1 MHKALQG
8 TIAVPGDKSITHRA
22 LIFAC
27 LTSGTTRIEGLS
39 PAHDCLST
47 VGCLRSMGVD
57 IDLPADVETPTAIV
71 TSKGLGGIGKPS
83 KILDAGN
90 SGTTI
95 RLLSGFVAGRPHI
108 YEFDGD
114 ASLRKRPM
122 KRVLT
127 RVAEM
132 GASIS
137 WLQTEG
143 LAPFRIKGGEL
154 TGKRFDLDVASAQV
168 ETALLLAGLQA
179 GAKTT
184 VKLPHAAR
192 DHTRRMFHY
201 LGVPFDA
208 EDELTTSVSK
218 LDIEIPSKDMVV
230 PADISSAAFFMV
242 AAAIIP
248 GSSITLKNVGINS
261 GRTLIL
267 DVLSRMNADIKVIG
281 VNSHSG
287 EPVAD
292 IRVRYNGEL
301 SSATVTAQEIARGID
316 EIPILALAGAFC
328 KGELSVSGAEELRHK
343 ESDRLQLIADNMR
356 AIGAEL
362 DLREDGFTIRGS
374 KQLKGGSHW
383 ATADDHRLAMTGMV
397 ANLVCENELKL
408 EETNSPR
415 ISYPNFADDLQSLL

>member
-27 LTSGTTRIEGLS
+27 LTTGETRIEGLS

-47 VGCLRSMGVD
+47 VSCLRSMG
-57 IDLPADVETPTAIV
+57 IEIALPSGQDQPTAIV
-71 TSKGLGGIGKPS
+71 RSKGWEGVGSPAN
-83 KILDAGN
+83 ILDAGN

-95 RLLSGFVAGRPHI
+95 RLLSGFVAGRPYT

-122 KRVLT
+122 KRVLN
-127 RVAEM
+127 RIAEM
-132 GASIS
+132 GANI
-137 WLQTEG
+137 TYEKTDG
-143 LAPFRIKGGEL
+143 LAPFRISGADL
-154 TGKRFDLDVASAQV
+154 VGKRFDLDVASAQV
-168 ETALLLAGLQA
+168 ETAILLAGLQA
-179 GAKTT
+179 SGTTT
-184 VKLPHAAR
+184 VKLPFPAR
-192 DHTRRMFHY
+192 DHTRRMFSY
-201 LGVPFDA
+201 LGIPFES
-208 EDELTTSVSK
+208 EDELTMSVSTITEK
-218 LDIEIPSKDMVV
+218 IQSKDMLV

-242 AAAIIP
+242 AAAVIP
-248 GSSITLKNVGINS
+248 GSSITLKNVGINP

-281 VNSHSG
+281 VNSLSG

-301 SSATVTAQEIARGID
+301 SSANVTGEEIARGID

-343 ESDRLQLIADNMR
+343 ESDRLALIANNMR
-356 AIGAEL
+356 DAGAEI
-362 DLREDGFTIRGS
+362 DLREDGFTIRGN
-374 KQLKGGSHW
+374 KGLKGGSRW
-383 ATADDHRLAMTGMV
+383 STADDHRLAMTGMV
-397 ANLVCENELKL
+397 ANLICENELDL
-408 EETNSPR
+408 EETESPR
-415 ISYPNFADDLQSLL
+415 ISYPNFADDLESLL

>member
-22 LIFAC
+22 LMFAC
-27 LTSGTTRIEGLS
+27 LTTGTSKIEGLS

-47 VGCLRSMGVD
+47 VACLRSMGVD
-57 IDLPADVETPTAIV
+57 IELPEGTDTPTAV
-71 TSKGLGGIGKPS
+71 VNSRGVEGIGKPS
-83 KILDAGN
+83 SILDAGN

-95 RLLSGFVAGRPHI
+95 RLLSGLVAGRPYE

-132 GASIS
+132 GAEIT
-137 WLQTEG
+137 WVKDDG
-143 LAPFRIKGGEL
+143 LAPFRIRGGALKGK
-154 TGKRFDLDVASAQV
+154 TFDLDVASAQV

-179 GAKTT
+179 EGKTT
-184 VKLPHAAR
+184 VKLPFPAR
-192 DHTRRMFHY
+192 DHTRRMFTY
-201 LGVPFDA
+201 LGIPFDA
-208 EDELTTSVSK
+208 PDELTTSVERLSG
-218 LDIEIPSKDMVV
+218 EIPSKDMVV

-248 GSSITLKNVGINS
+248 GSSVTLKNVGINP

-281 VNSHSG
+281 VNSLSG

-301 SSATVTAQEIARGID
+301 SSAAVTGEEIARGID
-316 EIPILALAGAFC
+316 EIPILALAGALSN
-328 KGELSVSGAEELRHK
+328 GELSVSGAEELRHK
-343 ESDRLQLIADNMR
+343 ESDRLALIANNLR
-356 AIGAEL
+356 SAGAQI
-362 DLREDGFTIRGS
+362 DLRDDGFTIRGQKS
-374 KQLKGGSHW
+374 LKGGSQW
-383 ATADDHRLAMTGMV
+383 ATADDHRLAMTGLV
-397 ANLVCENELKL
+397 AQLICQNNLDL
-408 EETNSPR
+408 EETESPR
-415 ISYPNFADDLQSLL
+415 ISYPNFADDLKSLL